1 MTHYRER
8 VELATQLERD
18 LGERDQTIGQLH
30 DEVDMQKRAN
40 VALKQGVDSL
50 RQYKR
55 FAEEKLSLLKSRI
68 RELENPEPT
77 ASEITTVPQAEVDE
91 LLASRD
97 QRIAELE
104 SELQQVADAADGE
117 DQITALQD
125 QLKEREVS
133 LQSLTARLEERESAA
148 TRLQSALDKRKEES
162 VQSAAAA
169 EELHARVLAGE
180 ERAATL
186 ESNLKAGQEL
196 IESLQQ
202 DLRNLPELE
211 RRLAASEEELERLSG
226 ERESKN
232 ELIESLQ
239 NDVRDLTRA
248 RKRMRE
254 QDAEISRVRTEL
266 EQEKQALSNAQTEL
280 AELRSGHADANLAEK
295 LEEKEKAINV
305 LSGALRNRD
314 SAVATLTRK
323 IDDLKQQYADLE
335 NQYVSTNPTMPSL
348 TAIPD
353 KGAGSGGRD

>member
-1 MTHYRER
+1 
-8 VELATQLERD
+8 
-18 LGERDQTIGQLH
+18 
-30 DEVDMQKRAN
+30 
-40 VALKQGVDSL
+40 
-50 RQYKR
+50 
-55 FAEEKLSLLKSRI
+55 
-68 RELENPEPT
+68 
-77 ASEITTVPQAEVDE
+77 
-91 LLASRD
+91 
-97 QRIAELE
+97 
-104 SELQQVADAADGE
+104 
-117 DQITALQD
+117 
-125 QLKEREVS
+125 
-133 LQSLTARLEERESAA
+133 
-148 TRLQSALDKRKEES
+148 LDKRKEES
-162 VQSAAAA
+162 LQSAAAA

-180 ERAATL
+180 QRAATL

-280 AELRSGHADANLAEK
+280 AELRSGHADANLAER